1 MRIVMTVRIA
11 CAVLIIILAAG
22 GLVSGQAGRQLVV
35 TMQLGAPAKPA
46 GGAYYNAF
54 TVDDAILTGPE
65 SDSTNWTHYIL
76 YRGGR
81 FFFGRVPA
89 APFRPFEFV
98 AVRPPQAFLFG
109 QVVGGGK
116 TLRVRVALSELQTT
130 AAPPTRVKINFVT
143 VDDQLRPLDAL
154 GQGTGDRFAFVTVDL
169 RRDTYVPVS
178 DRAGD
183 ASDPAFDITGGDIQV
198 GTP

>member
-1 MRIVMTVRIA
+1 MRIVVV
-11 CAVLIIILAAG
+11 VLIVVLAAG
-22 GLVSGQAGRQLVV
+22 GLANAQAGRQLIV
-35 TMQLGAPAKPA
+35 TMQLAAPVKAS
-46 GGAYYNAF
+46 GGAYYIAF

-65 SDSTNWTHYIL
+65 SDSTNWTHYVL
-76 YRGGR
+76 HRGGR

-89 APFRPFEFV
+89 AAFRPFEFV

-109 QVVGGGK
+109 QVLAGGK
-116 TLRVRVALSELQTT
+116 TLRVRVALSDLQTT
-130 AAPPTRVKINFVT
+130 AAPPARVKINFVT
-143 VDDQLRPLDAL
+143 VDEQLKPLDAL

-178 DRAGD
+178 DRTGD

>member
-1 MRIVMTVRIA
+1 MRI
-11 CAVLIIILAAG
+11 AVVILAVVLGLGAG
-22 GLVSGQAGRQLVV
+22 GPATAQTGRQLTV
-35 TMQLGAPAKPA
+35 TMRLAAPAKPS
-46 GGAYYNAF
+46 GGAYYVAF
-54 TVDDAILTGPE
+54 TVDDAVLTGPE

-81 FFFGRVPA
+81 FFFGQVPA

-109 QVVGGGK
+109 QVLDGGR
-116 TLRVRVALSELQTT
+116 TLRVRVALTDLQTT
-130 AAPPTRVKINFVT
+130 ATPPTRVKINFVT
-143 VDDQLRPLDAL
+143 VDDQLKALDAL

-178 DRAGD
+178 DRTGD
-183 ASDPAFDITGGDIQV
+183 ASDPAFDIAGGEIQV

>member
-1 MRIVMTVRIA
+1 MRIVVV
-11 CAVLIIILAAG
+11 VLIVVLAAG
-22 GLVSGQAGRQLVV
+22 GLANAQAGRQLIV
-35 TMQLGAPAKPA
+35 TMQLAAPVKAS
-46 GGAYYNAF
+46 GGAYYIAF

-76 YRGGR
+76 HRGGR

-109 QVVGGGK
+109 HVLAGGK

-130 AAPPTRVKINFVT
+130 AAPPARVKINFVT